1 MRSYEIIG
9 SAAPELTNEILQYL
23 LDHEKAVYRAMIQG
37 IANQR
42 KLRPV
47 FIERKPRAERHIW
60 LRQALGR
67 KPADELAAQVLQIW
81 LLGSKADLICA
92 FLDALDIKHD
102 GKGVVETLPSDP
114 GKEKLIPAIDSL
126 LSKYPESTLTVY
138 LHAFQNMD
146 DAKWPS
152 LEEILA
158 SDPRLRLGPSD
169 SIKPV
174 QPEQAQS

>member
-23 LDHEKAVYRAMIQG
+23 LEHEKAVYRAMIQG

-47 FIERKPRAERHIW
+47 FIERKPRTERHTW

-67 KPADELAAQVLQIW
+67 KPADELAAQILQIW

-92 FLDALDIKHD
+92 FLDALEIKHD

-114 GKEKLIPAIDSL
+114 GKEKLLPAIDSL
-126 LSKYPESTLTVY
+126 LSKYPGSTVTVY

-158 SDPRLRLGPSD
+158 NDSRLRLGPSNAV
-169 SIKPV
+169 KPA
-174 QPEQAQS
+174 QAEEAQS

>member
-23 LDHEKAVYRAMIQG
+23 LDHEKAVYRAVIQG
-37 IANQR
+37 IAGQR

-47 FIERKPRAERHIW
+47 FLERKPRTERHTW
-60 LRQALGR
+60 LRQALSR

-81 LLGSKADLICA
+81 LLGSKAELICT
-92 FLDALDIKHD
+92 FLDLLQIKHD

-114 GKEKLIPAIDSL
+114 GKEKLAPAIDSL
-126 LSKYPESTLTVY
+126 LTKYPGSTVAVY

-152 LEEILA
+152 LAEVLT
-158 SDPRLRLGPSD
+158 SDPRLRLGTADGAKTIEPEE
-169 SIKPV
+169 V
-174 QPEQAQS
+174 QH

>member
-1 MRSYEIIG
+1 MRSFEIIG

-37 IANQR
+37 IASHR

-47 FIERKPRAERHIW
+47 FIERKPKTERHVW
-60 LRQALGR
+60 LRQALSR

-81 LLGSKADLICA
+81 LLGSKAELICA
-92 FLDALDIKHD
+92 FLDSLQIKHD

-114 GKEKLIPAIDSL
+114 GKEKLKSAIDSL
-126 LSKYPESTLTVY
+126 LSKYPGSTVGVY

-146 DAKWPS
+146 DAQWPS
-152 LEEILA
+152 LEEILT
-158 SDPRLRLGPSD
+158 SDPRLRLGTAD
-169 SIKPV
+169 EVKPI
-174 QPEQAQS
+174 QPEEAQN